1 MMNSMGRKYEE
12 NEDRLRI
19 LKKSFIKMFEEE
31 TLADFVIKIDDETI
45 NTHRCVLAQNSEVFK
60 RMLGQNMIEKEIGEI
75 KIVDCSV
82 DCFRAMLEF
91 FYSGEIEISTFE
103 KLGEDLYA
111 IADKY
116 EVVTLK
122 EVCEHYMAMSITS
135 TNFKKRY
142 DCAKTYGLLML
153 EKSCIKYIY
162 ANREEFLISKE
173 WEEFKSVNG
182 ESAFKMLEDA
192 LLGKFDINGKFC
204 FLSESEKN
212 DTDVDFDS
220 FASFGFGSG
229 T

>member
-1 MMNSMGRKYEE
+1 
-12 NEDRLRI
+12 
-19 LKKSFIKMFEEE
+19 MFEEE
-31 TLADFVIKIDDETI
+31 TLADFVIK
-45 NTHRCVLAQNSEVFK
+45 
-60 RMLGQNMIEKEIGEI
+60 GEI
-75 KIVDCSV
+75 KIVDCSI

-91 FYSGEIEISTFE
+91 FYSGEIEINTFE
-103 KLGEDLYA
+103 KIGEDLYA

-173 WEEFKSVNG
+173 WEEFKSLNG
-182 ESAFKMLEDA
+182 ETAFKMIEDA
-192 LLGKFDINGKFC
+192 FLEKFHINVKK
-204 FLSESEKN
+204 KN
-212 DTDVDFDS
+212 DTSVDLDSTVS
-220 FASFGFGSG
+220 FAFGSG
-229 T
+229 I